1 MWGFGNINGS
11 KAQEIGSL
19 STILLPNTNRR
30 GRERCLGLPGLPEM
44 LRIIL
49 FGVRPGRQ
57 SQFVFLA
64 TVSRIFHVVMFRSE
78 RARAV
83 PRKPDPGN
91 EYFRSATERSRRKAA
106 IEGRPEASF
115 ADGALAAAVFA
126 YAKRVE
132 EEKADTAA
140 LRWIMKAASAIL
152 AAHPGR
158 SFDTAEAE
166 RKVIQRAGVRR
177 KADAGRIRRIT
188 KSIELPKALSG
199 GSK

>member
-1 MWGFGNINGS
+1 M
-11 KAQEIGSL
+11 
-19 STILLPNTNRR
+19 
-30 GRERCLGLPGLPEM
+30 
-44 LRIIL
+44 
-49 FGVRPGRQ
+49 
-57 SQFVFLA
+57 
-64 TVSRIFHVVMFRSE
+64 
-78 RARAV
+78 

-132 EEKADTAA
+132 EENADTAA

-177 KADAGRIRRIT
+177 KADAGRIRRVT